1 MRELWDR
8 FGPLIGVPAVACT
21 FIGVLIMLNPPQDSD
36 SDAKIVSYFQT
47 HSHRTDA
54 VLAFVLFF
62 AGVILLLG
70 FLAAL
75 RERLVAVEGGPGRL
89 SALVWG
95 AGIASVPLWL
105 VSALLGNATAMSVGQ
120 TSRFR
125 VDPNTYRLTV
135 DTAYMSW
142 VSAVMISAFVVWGT
156 SVLAL
161 RTGLLPRWFAWLGM
175 LVGLIQLVAFLFFP
189 ALAWWCW
196 VALASVLLVRRRPEP
211 SVAPVPAVG

>member
-1 MRELWDR
+1 MRQLWDR
-8 FGPLIGVPAVACT
+8 FGPLTGVPAVACT
-21 FIGVLIMLNPPQDSD
+21 FIGVLIMLDPPQDSD
-36 SDAKIVSYFQT
+36 SDAKIVSYFRT
-47 HSHRTDA
+47 HSQTDA
-54 VLAFVLFF
+54 VVAFVLFF
-62 AGVILLLG
+62 AGILLLLG

-75 RERLVAVEGGPGRL
+75 RERLVAAEGRPGRL

-95 AGIASVPLWL
+95 AGIASVPLWG

-142 VSAVMISAFVVWGT
+142 VSAVMISALVVWGT
-156 SVLAL
+156 SALAL

-175 LVGLIQLVAFLFFP
+175 LVGAIQLIAFLFFP
-189 ALAWWCW
+189 AFAWWGW
-196 VALASVLLVRRRPEP
+196 IVLASVLLVRRRPGEVG
-211 SVAPVPAVG
+211 VAAPAAT

>member
-1 MRELWDR
+1 MTQLWDR
-8 FGPLIGVPAVACT
+8 FGPLIGVPAVVCT

-36 SDAKIVSYFQT
+36 SDAKIVSYFHT
-47 HSHRTDA
+47 HSHQTDA

-62 AGVILLLG
+62 AGVFLLLG

-75 RERLVAVEGGPGRL
+75 RERLVAVEGRPGRL

-142 VSAVMISAFVVWGT
+142 VSAVMISSLVVWGT

-175 LVGLIQLVAFLFFP
+175 LVGLIQLIAFLFFP
-189 ALAWWCW
+189 VFAWWVW
-196 VALASVLLVRRRPEP
+196 IVLASVLLVRRRPGE
-211 SVAPVPAVG
+211 SIVPAPAAA